1 MTLAPKLSFDF
12 KDLRCPTTVVKI
24 AQALKQVEIG
34 EQVEATCT
42 DPGVM
47 SDIPAWA
54 HATGNEVVSLEHRE
68 NGYHFIV
75 RRLK

>member
-1 MTLAPKLSFDF
+1 MNIAPKLSFDF
-12 KDLRCPTTVVKI
+12 KDLRCPTPVVKI
-24 AQALKQVEIG
+24 AQALRQVEIG
-34 EQVEATCT
+34 EEVEGVSN

-54 HATGNEVVSLEHRE
+54 RATGNEVVSIEKRE
-68 NGYHFIV
+68 NCYHFIV

>member
-1 MTLAPKLSFDF
+1 MSIAPKLSFDF
-12 KDLRCPTTVVKI
+12 KDLRCPAPVVRI
-24 AQALKQVEIG
+24 AQALRQVEIG
-34 EQVEATCT
+34 EQVEGVSN

-54 HATGNEVVSLEHRE
+54 HSTGNEVVSIEKREHC
-68 NGYHFIV
+68 YHFIV

>member
-1 MTLAPKLSFDF
+1 MTIAPKLSFDF
-12 KDLRCPTTVVKI
+12 KDLRCPTPVVKI
-24 AQALKQVEIG
+24 AQALRQVEIG
-34 EQVEATCT
+34 EQVEGVST

-54 HATGNEVVSLEHRE
+54 QATGNEVVSIEKRDSA
-68 NGYHFIV
+68 YHFIV

>member
-1 MTLAPKLSFDF
+1 MTIAPKLSFDF
-12 KDLRCPTTVVKI
+12 KDLRCPAPIVKI

-34 EQVEATCT
+34 EQIEGVAN

-47 SDIPAWA
+47 TDIPAWA
-54 HATGNEVVSLEHRE
+54 RATGNQVVSIEER
-68 NGYHFIV
+68 GGSYHFVV